1 VEVIITSVIAGLLF
15 GAILG
20 HFTTLDIF
28 PKLELSEEESDVVVN
43 HVRPDM
49 WLERHNNLNSAL
61 IQLRRKAEV
70 KDDTSRARH
79 RNLQLQMNPHF
90 IFNALTGIH
99 MLLLREDKPNSLRA
113 IRKFKALLVKS
124 WDSAIDSPK
133 SLYASSLN
141 EEISFLSDYVELEKM
156 RLNTKVDFQIT
167 TSSNLFSNYPIPSFL
182 IQPLVENA
190 LWHGIND
197 TVESNVCVHFEAL
210 ENNNTLD
217 ITVTDDGRGLPEK
230 VGEKVKKG
238 HKSFGLQI
246 LKERL
251 LLISEESRFSIENRQ
266 GAKGCVS
273 KLTIPL
279 FHGIA

>member
-1 VEVIITSVIAGLLF
+1 MVSGVLF

-28 PKLELSEEESDVVVN
+28 PKLELSEEETDEVVN
-43 HVRPDM
+43 NGRPDM
-49 WLERHNNLNSAL
+49 WLERHHNLNAAL

-99 MLLLREDKPNSLRA
+99 MLLLRKDKANSLRA
-113 IRKFKALLVKS
+113 IRKFKTLLVKS

-167 TSSNLFSNYPIPSFL
+167 TSSNLFNNYPIPSFL

-197 TVESNVCVHFEAL
+197 TEKSNVSVHFEAS
-210 ENNNTLD
+210 EDNNTLE

-230 VGEKVKKG
+230 VEEKVEEKVKTG

-251 LLISEESRFSIENRQ
+251 LLISEESQFAIENRSE
-266 GAKGCVS
+266 GKGCVS

-279 FHGIA
+279 FHGIS